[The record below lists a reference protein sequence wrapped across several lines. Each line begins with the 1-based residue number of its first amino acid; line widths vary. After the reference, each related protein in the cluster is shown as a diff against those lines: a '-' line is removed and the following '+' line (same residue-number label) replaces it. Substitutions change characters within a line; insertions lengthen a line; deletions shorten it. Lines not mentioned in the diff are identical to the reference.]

1 VPYSPDENLRRGRGK
16 CQINVKALCLLCA
29 RSSASPG
36 DRWSPADRGL
46 AFFQSIAAGK
56 RRNSPEFRTPG
67 QAAQSSR
74 STSRLIIC
82 GASRRRRT
90 FWERNASRSRRART
104 CCLLEGNQLALATER
119 GLNTAGGLGTSFRLP
134 YRNRDPRRPHLA
146 KRFRIYCRAQSGE
159 GGHVGADLE
168 SCWRDR
174 GRCCALHIGS
184 IPQCAQ

>member
-1 VPYSPDENLRRGRGK
+1 VPYSPGENLRRGRGK
-16 CQINVKALCLLCA
+16 CQINVKALCWLCA

-104 CCLLEGNQLALATER
+104 CCLLEGNQLALAMER
-119 GLNTAGGLGTSFRLP
+119 GLNTVGGLGTRLP
-134 YRNRDPRRPHLA
+134 FTLPKPRSSPPSFSQTFPNILSCAVR
-146 KRFRIYCRAQSGE
+146 RGGSCR
-159 GGHVGADLE
+159 GG
-168 SCWRDR
+168 
-174 GRCCALHIGS
+174 
-184 IPQCAQ
+184 P